1 MKFKPLSTSLFTLVM
16 ILTLTSCYTTS
27 APFNI
32 TCEGYPIESE
42 MNPQILKKSIHLS
55 LLNYGWE
62 VTSENEGKITA
73 KYSKSEDLINANIKI
88 LFDTEGYSISY
99 VDSKNLD
106 FNDKRMT
113 IHRNYNRWIA
123 NLNKSIAEN
132 YYILEII

>member
-1 MKFKPLSTSLFTLVM
+1 MKFKPLSTSLFTLLM
-16 ILTLTSCYTTS
+16 ILTFTSCYTTS

-32 TCEGYPIESE
+32 TSEGYPIESE
-42 MNPQILKKSIHLS
+42 MNPQILEKSIHLS

-62 VTSENEGKITA
+62 VTSKNEGKITA
-73 KYSKSEDLINANIKI
+73 KYSKSEDLINANIEI